1 MVESSSYEVRIT
13 VEEKRKKE
21 AMVHFLLNTYKKYY
35 PKLLEKRELEAK
47 EAAQAV
53 SVVFWSKYVV
63 DFFPTRVTMN

>member
-1 MVESSSYEVRIT
+1 MVESSGNEVRMT

-21 AMVHFLLNTYKKYY
+21 AMIHFLLNTYKKYY

-53 SVVFWSKYVV
+53 SVVFFGQNMLLT
-63 DFFPTRVTMN
+63 FFPLELQ

>member
-1 MVESSSYEVRIT
+1 MVESSGNEVRMT

-21 AMVHFLLNTYKKYY
+21 AMIHFLLNTYKKYY

-53 SVVFWSKYVV
+53 SVVFLGQNMLLT
-63 DFFPTRVTMN
+63 FFPLELQ